1 MPTWPSPRSERLGTP
16 NDPAIRFA
24 RGTYFGASWFTHLL
38 RPVRLLAPLY
48 GSDWNAQPTGAST
61 SRLSTDRSPSPLL
74 DMTTTATGLLC
85 WRDFHPLE
93 WQLASLHQIRT
104 CSFPAYGSHLGYPRQ
119 IYAAVCEP
127 ASLTCLSSTEPG
139 ACVADP
145 HSPWSPPFAP
155 PTPRRIAP
163 LCSSASQ
170 LLWRSATS
178 RARTSSATVPRLPD
192 ADRPSHATLTASHEI
207 SQLPTRS
214 FLRVMWPS
222 TPAGRT
228 VPRIT
233 ASHMLRSTMKTVSA
247 PASSS
252 FRGSLPH
259 PTQPLCTLRVRRR
272 RRLTQHSLPGSL
284 LGVTWAGLAPA
295 ERASFAGAFL
305 HSITSS
311 ARASSVG
318 GTSSPSAFAVLRLK
332 TSSNLLGCS
341 TGISPGFVPRKILS
355 T

>member
-214 FLRVMWPS
+214 FFARDVALDPGGTNSASHNGIAHVAFDHEDSLRSREFIISWL
-222 TPAGRT
+222 TPTPHAIAVYASCSASPPPHATLASRRLARRYLGRT
-228 VPRIT
+228 R
-233 ASHMLRSTMKTVSA
+233 
-247 PASSS
+247 
-252 FRGSLPH
+252 
-259 PTQPLCTLRVRRR
+259 
-272 RRLTQHSLPGSL
+272 
-284 LGVTWAGLAPA
+284 
-295 ERASFAGAFL
+295 
-305 HSITSS
+305 
-311 ARASSVG
+311 
-318 GTSSPSAFAVLRLK
+318 
-332 TSSNLLGCS
+332 
-341 TGISPGFVPRKILS
+341 TG
-355 T
+355 